1 MEARIIGLKA
11 CGKSTL
17 MTALAEGRADGVVA
31 TVRMGD
37 ERIRVLTE
45 MFKPRKTIFAEFQVR
60 EAVWP
65 EASGRKGQMERYLD
79 QLAGAQV
86 FLHVLRDFES
96 ALLPDPPDAARDLTT
111 LDAEFVLADLMI
123 VERALERA
131 RKQPLP
137 DAGKSAF
144 ARVKES
150 LEAELP
156 LREVPFPEPEAD
168 FLKTY
173 QFLTMTPQI
182 LLVNQESDGG
192 AATGA
197 PEGDAAAALQDVA
210 RGRQIVRFPFPEAA
224 EVSELSPAE
233 QLEFA
238 EALGLPGPA
247 AEIVTHAAF
256 RQMGL
261 ISFFTVGEDEVR
273 AWPIRE
279 GTRARQAAGAVHS
292 DIERGFIR
300 AEVVDYETFMRL
312 GSLKACK
319 DQGLLRVEGKEY
331 VMVDGDIVN
340 YRFNV

>member
-1 MEARIIGLKA
+1 MEARIIGLKG

-37 ERIRVLTE
+37 DRIRRLSE
-45 MFKPRKTIFAEFQVR
+45 IFNPRKTIFAEFRVR

-65 EASGRKGQMERYLD
+65 EASARKGQMERYLD

-86 FLHVLRDFES
+86 FLHVLRDFQS
-96 ALLPDPPDAARDLTT
+96 PLLPDPADAVRDLLA
-111 LDAEFVLADLMI
+111 LDGEFVLADLMI

-131 RKQPLP
+131 RKQPLTP
-137 DAGKSAF
+137 PGKSAF
-144 ARVKES
+144 ARAKEA
-150 LEAELP
+150 LEAEVP
-156 LREVPFPEPEAD
+156 LREVRFPEPEAD

-182 LLVNQESDGG
+182 LVLNRASEAEADPQTARGADPASLG
-192 AATGA
+192 AAVR
-197 PEGDAAAALQDVA
+197 DRQVVA
-210 RGRQIVRFPFPEAA
+210 FPFPEAA
-224 EVSELSPAE
+224 EVAELSPAE
-233 QLEFA
+233 QAEFA

-279 GTRARQAAGAVHS
+279 GTRARKAAGAVHS

-300 AEVVDYETFMRL
+300 AEVVDYATFMRL

-319 DQGLLRVEGKEY
+319 DQGLLRVEGKDY
-331 VMVDGDIVN
+331 VMLDGDIVN